1 MKVII
6 IILILFMGFM
16 CYCLCANASRISRME
31 EEYLDSIRKS
41 YQLGNKEEEN
51 LKK

>member
-6 IILILFMGFM
+6 IIIILFIGLM

-31 EEYLDSIRKS
+31 EKYLEDIRKS
-41 YQLGNKEEEN
+41 YLELGKKDEN
-51 LKK
+51 E